1 MRIAEMY
8 ITMLPTILGGISN
21 MLFTKTKWYRQRR
34 RPLDGGRLWSD
45 GQRIL
50 GDGKTGIGLVSMV
63 VLTLGWQLIWGLVCY
78 QSGLAAD
85 NELYRRLPNTLTVN
99 ALSGAGFGLA
109 YMLFELPNSFIK
121 RRLNIA
127 AGADGRKGLKIL
139 FFFVDQFDSMIG
151 VIGLLAILAGLSWP
165 RIILYVLV
173 GGLTHVTVNALL
185 IACRVRSYF

>member
-34 RPLDGGRLWSD
+34 RPLDKGRLWSD
-45 GQRIL
+45 GRRIL
-50 GDGKTGIGLVSMV
+50 GDAKTGIGLLSMV
-63 VLTLGWQLIWGLVCY
+63 VLTLVWQLIWGLICHCC
-78 QSGLAAD
+78 GLAAD
-85 NELYRRLPNTLTVN
+85 NELYRQLPNTMSVN

-121 RRLNIA
+121 RRLDISAGA
-127 AGADGRKGLKIL
+127 AGKKGLKIL
-139 FFFVDQFDSMIG
+139 FFFIDQFDSMIG

-165 RIILYVLV
+165 RIGLYILI
-173 GGLTHVTVNALL
+173 GGLTHVAVNALL